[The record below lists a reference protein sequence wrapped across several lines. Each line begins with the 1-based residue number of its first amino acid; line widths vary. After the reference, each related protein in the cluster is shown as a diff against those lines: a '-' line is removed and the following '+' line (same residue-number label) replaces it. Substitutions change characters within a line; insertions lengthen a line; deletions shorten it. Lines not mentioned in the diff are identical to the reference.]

1 MLLIRDTV
9 EIGIKINLT
18 LKQVFLTTLLSRK
31 IAGDQFVNTTYFGVY
46 NMHYTETENNQCIAK
61 NKLLTTDHLPSEVI
75 KSLKPASPNT

>member
-9 EIGIKINLT
+9 ETGIKINLT

-46 NMHYTETENNQCIAK
+46 NTHHTEHREQPVHSQEQTP
-61 NKLLTTDHLPSEVI
+61 DHRPPS
-75 KSLKPASPNT
+75 L